1 MFASIAQF
9 RLIFF
14 VTPPI
19 HITLILHAI
28 IYTVKKYVN
37 KKTNFT
43 SSLHTVASDE
53 ASLEV

>member
-19 HITLILHAI
+19 HITILHAI